1 MKKESKAARAKR
13 IYAEHGIS
21 YDMASGKIYA
31 PILDKW
37 IAPLLVNGNEKIGKG
52 VYHFSTLAGTKEYH
66 NAYQLYRTWW
76 DGGQHRQRIA
86 EYANFESVL
95 YHLLE
100 MRIPEFKLDY
110 FPG

>member
-1 MKKESKAARAKR
+1 MKTAQCMKINVQGAAFVCTFTPGRK
-13 IYAEHGIS
+13 
-21 YDMASGKIYA
+21 
-31 PILDKW
+31 
-37 IAPLLVNGNEKIGKG
+37 N
-52 VYHFSTLAGTKEYH
+52 H

-100 MRIPEFKLDY
+100 MRLPEFKMDY